1 MRMNLKQ
8 MIYHFKIIIFLILL
22 STSSF
27 AQAMPNIPAEV
38 KAVTNVL
45 LDIKPNPKYIYQKKI
60 TTSQGL
66 ILGGGVLF
74 TAGFI
79 GNGYSLKNDWGGPRV
94 FNPMNPNQ
102 LAMALG
108 AMTITIGI
116 TITL

>member
-1 MRMNLKQ
+1 
-8 MIYHFKIIIFLILL
+8 MIYHFKIIVFFILL

-45 LDIKPNPKYIYQKKI
+45 LDIKPDPKYIYQKKI

-66 ILGGGVLF
+66 ILGGGILF

-79 GNGYSLKNDWGGPRV
+79 GNNYSLKNEWGGPRV
-94 FNPMNPNQ
+94 FNPLNPHQ
-102 LAMALG
+102 LAM
-108 AMTITIGI
+108 TIGVITVTIGI
-116 TITL
+116 TINF

>member
-1 MRMNLKQ
+1 MK
-8 MIYHFKIIIFLILL
+8 KIILFILL
-22 STSSF
+22 F
-27 AQAMPNIPAEV
+27 LNVNITCQEIIHLPEEIRS
-38 KAVTNVL
+38 VTNIL
-45 LDIKPNPKYIYQKKI
+45 LDVKPSPKFKSRKKI

-66 ILGGGVLF
+66 VLGGGILF

-79 GNGYSLKNDWGGPRV
+79 GNNYSLKNDWGGPRV

-116 TITL
+116 TIRL

>member
-1 MRMNLKQ
+1 
-8 MIYHFKIIIFLILL
+8 MIYHFKLIIFLTLL
-22 STSSF
+22 STISI
-27 AQAMPNIPAEV
+27 AQAMPNIPTEV

-45 LDIKPNPKYIYQKKI
+45 LDIKPDPKYIYQKKI

-79 GNGYSLKNDWGGPRV
+79 GNNYSLKNDWGGPRV

-108 AMTITIGI
+108 AVTLTIGI
-116 TITL
+116 TIRL

>member
-1 MRMNLKQ
+1 
-8 MIYHFKIIIFLILL
+8 MIYRFKILVLLILL

-27 AQAMPNIPAEV
+27 AQEMLNVPVEV
-38 KAVTNVL
+38 KAVADVL

-79 GNGYSLKNDWGGPRV
+79 GNNYSLKNDWEGPKV
-94 FNPMNPNQ
+94 FNPMNPHQ
-102 LAMALG
+102 LAMAIG
-108 AMTITIGI
+108 GVVFTIGI